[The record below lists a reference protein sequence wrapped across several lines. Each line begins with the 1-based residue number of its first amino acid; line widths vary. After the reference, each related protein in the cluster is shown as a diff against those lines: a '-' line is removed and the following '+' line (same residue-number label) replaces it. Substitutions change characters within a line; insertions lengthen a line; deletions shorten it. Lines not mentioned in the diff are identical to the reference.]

1 MSNCLGV
8 GAISLT
14 TDKFI
19 ILMKRAQWTGES
31 PNQIDRPGGHPE
43 PDLVL
48 GHNDTITQQKSNC
61 QDLDFQIY
69 NELTNEKVLEEVFQ
83 SPQNELRDEINIPME
98 QQSDPL
104 LLGTN
109 VSFSEIMSQD
119 MSSSGF
125 PPKNQIPRSAIRA
138 LFFLW
143 ETT

>member
-19 ILMKRAQWTGES
+19 ILMKTAQWTGES

-48 GHNDTITQQKSNC
+48 GHNDMITQQKSSG

-69 NELTNEKVLEEVFQ
+69 NELTNDKVLEEVFQ

-104 LLGTN
+104 LLGTK
-109 VSFSEIMSQD
+109 VSF
-119 MSSSGF
+119 F
-125 PPKNQIPRSAIRA
+125 
-138 LFFLW
+138 
-143 ETT
+143 

>member
-14 TDKFI
+14 SDKFI

-48 GHNDTITQQKSNC
+48 GHNITQQKSGP
-61 QDLDFQIY
+61 DLEFQIY
-69 NELTNEKVLEEVFQ
+69 DELTNDKVLEEVFQ

-98 QQSDPL
+98 QQSNPL
-104 LLGTN
+104 LLG
-109 VSFSEIMSQD
+109 
-119 MSSSGF
+119 G
-125 PPKNQIPRSAIRA
+125 
-138 LFFLW
+138 
-143 ETT
+143 